1 MLSIL
6 ITCLFDINFESIYIY
21 FMESLTL
28 VEFAFSRTV
37 VVFLFVFTWDV
48 FICYWYHAEG
58 HICNVSSH
66 ADWKTYLWIWWRCFN
81 RYTYSGLHICYF
93 SFARVISSCIT
104 KIVWEFT
111 KKRLYDDCRGNCLF
125 MAYRIYMLINYYGKY
140 CP

>member
-1 MLSIL
+1 
-6 ITCLFDINFESIYIY
+6 
-21 FMESLTL
+21 MESLTV

-37 VVFLFVFTWDV
+37 VVFLFVFTWDI

-66 ADWKTYLWIWWRCFN
+66 ADWKTYLWIWWRCFD

-93 SFARVISSCIT
+93 SFYKSYFLLYYKNSLGLLVILSQNTIP
-104 KIVWEFT
+104 VWEFT
-111 KKRLYDDCRGNCLF
+111 KKRFYDDCRGNCLS
-125 MAYRIYMLINYYGKY
+125 MACRIYMSINYYGSY